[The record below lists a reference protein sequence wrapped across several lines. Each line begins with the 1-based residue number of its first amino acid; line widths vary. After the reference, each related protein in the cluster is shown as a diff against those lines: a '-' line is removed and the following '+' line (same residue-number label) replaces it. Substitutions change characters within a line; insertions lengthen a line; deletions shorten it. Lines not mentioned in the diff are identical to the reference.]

1 MEKDICDAEESICNY
16 LYLFSSFLEY
26 AKNSKEIFTHEFQDK
41 NKYSLEKLKNDF
53 RSKNANN
60 EFFFLRS
67 LNVLTMLKS
76 QDVGI
81 KEKGKNEQLK
91 KIKTEFNIE
100 LSKKLNEEEVFLL
113 IQQKLSI
120 LENIFI
126 NPILIQILAEKI
138 YTYMVQSNNLFYYIF
153 RTMKNKYVREIDD
166 LTTKLILD
174 NEKKEKKINELNSN
188 KNSLQNEVNS
198 LKNEIKKNNDELKK
212 TKQIIENNKKEF
224 EEKFQKKTQET
235 EEKIKSQTQKTIES
249 NKKNFEK
256 KLQEAQQTIES
267 NKKNFEKE
275 LQEAKQTIESNKNDF
290 EKKLQEADKKIIEL
304 EKKIEKITSNA
315 IINNDVFMLKYREVL
330 DINLNYM
337 IRDKDIKNIFKSY
350 SDKIIDLT
358 SQNNESKII
367 IEKLKIEN
375 DQKTIEIEDL
385 RNYIKTIKLEI
396 STNEKKNEI
405 INDVQ

>member
-53 RSKNANN
+53 TSKNANN

-224 EEKFQKKTQET
+224 
-235 EEKIKSQTQKTIES
+235 
-249 NKKNFEK
+249 
-256 KLQEAQQTIES
+256 
-267 NKKNFEKE
+267 
-275 LQEAKQTIESNKNDF
+275 
-290 EKKLQEADKKIIEL
+290 
-304 EKKIEKITSNA
+304 
-315 IINNDVFMLKYREVL
+315 
-330 DINLNYM
+330 
-337 IRDKDIKNIFKSY
+337 
-350 SDKIIDLT
+350 
-358 SQNNESKII
+358 
-367 IEKLKIEN
+367 
-375 DQKTIEIEDL
+375 
-385 RNYIKTIKLEI
+385 
-396 STNEKKNEI
+396 
-405 INDVQ
+405 

>member
-235 EEKIKSQTQKTIES
+235 EEKIKS
-249 NKKNFEK
+249 
-256 KLQEAQQTIES
+256 

>member
-53 RSKNANN
+53 TSKNANN

-256 KLQEAQQTIES
+256 
-267 NKKNFEKE
+267 E

>member
-256 KLQEAQQTIES
+256 
-267 NKKNFEKE
+267 E